1 MSGAR
6 VGGNISPT
14 QKGSF
19 PLGLLEKGDEV
30 ANLLGSSLMGK
41 TIRRPLRSRENTGWS
56 HAKDLRAL
64 VLAFP
69 HLKPTTSWPGRI
81 VLELAFLHL
90 KPTATTWSVRGQG
103 ERVRI
108 GGRRAVAAA
117 SLLRDAWL
125 GGAAS
130 EALAPSPWLRGAAFE
145 TRTPVAEFMPRLR
158 GTAM

>member
-1 MSGAR
+1 
-6 VGGNISPT
+6 
-14 QKGSF
+14 
-19 PLGLLEKGDEV
+19 
-30 ANLLGSSLMGK
+30 MGK

-90 KPTATTWSVRGQG
+90 KPTAIRLSERGEGEHVRL
-103 ERVRI
+103 
-108 GGRRAVAAA
+108 GGRRAVTAA

-125 GGAAS
+125 GGVAR
-130 EALAPSPWLRGAAFE
+130 EAPAPLP
-145 TRTPVAEFMPRLR
+145 
-158 GTAM
+158 